1 MNEKFEKLD
10 ALIAELEISDC
21 ELRKWYNKRSEK
33 DNIIPTV
40 LPLVYRQRYKLIV
53 KNGLDLRCKDNLWG
67 IQLSSGIM
75 IALRCGA
82 EDDVIT
88 TTWDY
93 VRIFAQKIKFNHESG
108 SLPALD
114 MLKKCWDDEEKNK
127 FKAVFDVLSE
137 NDIDADGCWGSVWC
151 SEQYNLDCAY
161 FFGLGGNEIGWDKKE
176 RAFIDDR
183 VALVF

>member
-93 VRIFAQKIKFNHESG
+93 VRIFAQKMKIRYVKK
-108 SLPALD
+108 
-114 MLKKCWDDEEKNK
+114 ML
-127 FKAVFDVLSE
+127 
-137 NDIDADGCWGSVWC
+137 G
-151 SEQYNLDCAY
+151 
-161 FFGLGGNEIGWDKKE
+161 
-176 RAFIDDR
+176 
-183 VALVF
+183 